1 MWYKLAQNAERAFET
16 LKEKGVSQDNI
27 SKLQEMTD
35 LALRGKYIGALMQN
49 PLMSWNELEEK
60 LSPKKT
66 NNLSI
71 QEMRLLSEIDTLVT
85 NSNLSEEQKA
95 NFYRWVDRVAIPSYR
110 PNQFDPENYTYPKFS
125 NMPYNAVT
133 MIGTEIRHVFDW
145 YVDHLDQSP
154 RFNIFSMTLDQ
165 AMQASDRWHEELA
178 NQTSTKTFTKIKK
191 ENGQIVD
198 PNVVFIF
205 DKETIDRIGLSDKYV
220 GWMIVKI
227 TEEND
232 FDIEGDIMGHCVGTN
247 NYFDQF
253 QRGAIE
259 IFSLRDESN
268 QPHAT
273 IEIDLPDS
281 VQQIKGKGN
290 SRPKDDYLKLIQQWI
305 YQGKYYSKDKTYD
318 HEFYFRSGSDENRAL
333 ESIQEYLNPYFDED
347 STDGLGVPLRPVTVD
362 EDEFIEEF
370 DIDYLIDKIG
380 QNRGGYY
387 DDPEFYKSSEE
398 INYEGFEELISYIG
412 DMFIRHDIN
421 YLKEYAKESRPLGIN
436 QKEVKAKLK
445 IEVVKDHLM
454 TYIDEEL
461 EQITEPQSRKFRE
474 QDLGP
479 ARSFNFKDKNPEE
492 IDDIA
497 MSPYRRE
504 PKRGR
509 AKFDEDGEKILKQY
523 DGIYDVYSVYFTDE
537 LYEYMLK
544 NLPSEFYGLANKI
557 GLNLDLSPI
566 TPSSVVK
573 FHNKYRNYNH
583 GRNRQLELFD
593 TNSDVSPE
601 KWIYA
606 YNHKKFRLAAVQDE
620 GLSDF
625 GYNDLFKSSKDI
637 SNKEILENIKDFYI
651 SKSLQTIKSE
661 GPDPDYDGNYFAD
674 ITEELHLMWEE
685 YIDDIK
691 KGDIN
696 SLKSVIEIAL
706 DYESTLSEDSNERE
720 KLSQMISSG
729 SIAVVIKRDL

>member
-1 MWYKLAQNAERAFET
+1 MWYKLAQNAEKAFET

-35 LALRGKYIGALMQN
+35 LALRGKYIGALMQK

-125 NMPYNAVT
+125 NMPYNAVI

-227 TEEND
+227 TEESD

-247 NYFDQF
+247 NYFTQF
-253 QRGAIE
+253 QRGTIE

-268 QPHAT
+268 QPHVT

-362 EDEFIEEF
+362 EDEFVEEF

-380 QNRGGYY
+380 QKRGDYY

-509 AKFDEDGEKILKQY
+509 AKFDEDGEKILKEY

-573 FHNKYRNYNH
+573 FHNKYRNYSH

-625 GYNDLFKSSKDI
+625 GYNDLFKPTKDI

-651 SKSLQTIKSE
+651 SKCLQTIRSE
-661 GPDPDYDGNYFAD
+661 GPDPDYSGNYFAD

-706 DYESTLSEDSNERE
+706 EYESTLSEDLNERR

-729 SIAVVIKRDL
+729 SIALVIKRDL

>member
-1 MWYKLAQNAERAFET
+1 MWYKLAQNAEKAFET

-71 QEMRLLSEIDTLVT
+71 HEIRFMSELDRMLSNT
-85 NSNLSEEQKA
+85 NLPEDQKA
-95 NFYRWVDRVAIPSYR
+95 NFYKWVDRVAIPSYR

-125 NMPYNAVT
+125 QMPNPLYS
-133 MIGTEIRHVFDW
+133 IQGEIDHIYDW

-165 AMQASDRWHEELA
+165 ALQASDRWHEELA
-178 NQTSTKTFTKIKK
+178 NKTSTKTFTKIKK

-205 DKETIDRIGLSDKYV
+205 NKEIIDRTNLSEKYV

-305 YQGKYYSKDKTYD
+305 YQGKYYSKDKTHD

-362 EDEFIEEF
+362 EDEFVEEF

-380 QNRGGYY
+380 QKRGDYY

-479 ARSFNFKDKNPEE
+479 ARSFDFKDKNPEE

-523 DGIYDVYSVYFTDE
+523 DGIYDVYSVYFADE

-544 NLPSEFYGLANKI
+544 NLSSEFYGLANKI
-557 GLNLDLSPI
+557 GLNLDLSPV

-573 FHNKYRNYNH
+573 FYNKYRNYNH

-625 GYNDLFKSSKDI
+625 GYNDLFKPSKDI
-637 SNKEILENIKDFYI
+637 SNKQILENIKDFYI
-651 SKSLQTIKSE
+651 SKCLQTIKSE

-706 DYESTLSEDSNERE
+706 EYESTLSEDSNERE
-720 KLSQMISSG
+720 KLSEMISSG
-729 SIAVVIKRDL
+729 TIALVIKRDL

>member
-1 MWYKLAQNAERAFET
+1 MWYKLAQNAEKAFET

-71 QEMRLLSEIDTLVT
+71 QEIRYMSELDRMISNT
-85 NSNLSEEQKA
+85 NLPEDQKA
-95 NFYRWVDRVAIPSYR
+95 NFYKWVDRVAIPSYR

-125 NMPYNAVT
+125 QMPNPLYG
-133 MIGTEIRHVFDW
+133 IQGEINHIYDW

-165 AMQASDRWHEELA
+165 ALQASDRWHEELA
-178 NQTSTKTFTKIKK
+178 NKTSTKTFTKIKK

-198 PNVVFIF
+198 SNVVFIF
-205 DKETIDRIGLSDKYV
+205 DKEIIDRIDLSEKYV

-305 YQGKYYSKDKTYD
+305 YQGKYYSKDKTHD
-318 HEFYFRSGSDENRAL
+318 HEFYFTTGSDENRAL

-362 EDEFIEEF
+362 ENEFVEEF

-380 QNRGGYY
+380 QKRGDYY

-398 INYEGFEELISYIG
+398 INYEAFEELISYIG

-461 EQITEPQSRKFRE
+461 EQIVEPQSRKFRE
-474 QDLGP
+474 EDLGP

-523 DGIYDVYSVYFTDE
+523 DGIYDVYSVYFADE

-544 NLPSEFYGLANKI
+544 NLSSEFYGLANKI
-557 GLNLDLSPI
+557 GLNLDLSPV

-625 GYNDLFKSSKDI
+625 SYNDLFKPSKDI
-637 SNKEILENIKDFYI
+637 SNKQILENIKDFYI
-651 SKSLQTIKSE
+651 SKSLQTIRSE

-706 DYESTLSEDSNERE
+706 EYESTLSEDSNERE

-729 SIAVVIKRDL
+729 SIALVIKRDL

>member
-1 MWYKLAQNAERAFET
+1 
-16 LKEKGVSQDNI
+16 
-27 SKLQEMTD
+27 
-35 LALRGKYIGALMQN
+35 
-49 PLMSWNELEEK
+49 
-60 LSPKKT
+60 
-66 NNLSI
+66 
-71 QEMRLLSEIDTLVT
+71 
-85 NSNLSEEQKA
+85 
-95 NFYRWVDRVAIPSYR
+95 
-110 PNQFDPENYTYPKFS
+110 
-125 NMPYNAVT
+125 
-133 MIGTEIRHVFDW
+133 
-145 YVDHLDQSP
+145 
-154 RFNIFSMTLDQ
+154 
-165 AMQASDRWHEELA
+165 
-178 NQTSTKTFTKIKK
+178 
-191 ENGQIVD
+191 
-198 PNVVFIF
+198 
-205 DKETIDRIGLSDKYV
+205 
-220 GWMIVKI
+220 
-227 TEEND
+227 
-232 FDIEGDIMGHCVGTN
+232 
-247 NYFDQF
+247 
-253 QRGAIE
+253 
-259 IFSLRDESN
+259 
-268 QPHAT
+268 
-273 IEIDLPDS
+273 
-281 VQQIKGKGN
+281 
-290 SRPKDDYLKLIQQWI
+290 LKLIQQWI
-305 YQGKYYSKDKTYD
+305 YQGKYYSKDKTHD

-347 STDGLGVPLRPVTVD
+347 STDNLGVPLRPVTVD
-362 EDEFIEEF
+362 EDEFVEEF

-380 QNRGGYY
+380 QKRGDYY

-523 DGIYDVYSVYFTDE
+523 DGIYDVYSVYFADE

-544 NLPSEFYGLANKI
+544 NLSSEFYGLANKI
-557 GLNLDLSPI
+557 GLNLDLSPV

-573 FHNKYRNYNH
+573 FYNKYRNYNH

-625 GYNDLFKSSKDI
+625 SYNDLFKPSKDI
-637 SNKEILENIKDFYI
+637 SNKQILENIKDFYI
-651 SKSLQTIKSE
+651 SKSLQTIRSE

-706 DYESTLSEDSNERE
+706 EYESTLSEDSNERR

-729 SIAVVIKRDL
+729 SIALVIEKDL

>member
-1 MWYKLAQNAERAFET
+1 MWYKLAQNAEKAFET

-71 QEMRLLSEIDTLVT
+71 HEIRFMSELDRMLSNT
-85 NSNLSEEQKA
+85 NLPEDQKA
-95 NFYRWVDRVAIPSYR
+95 NFYKWVDRVAIPSYR

-125 NMPYNAVT
+125 QMPNPLYS
-133 MIGTEIRHVFDW
+133 IQGEIDHIYDW

-165 AMQASDRWHEELA
+165 ALQASDRWHEELA
-178 NQTSTKTFTKIKK
+178 NKTSTKTFTKIKK

-205 DKETIDRIGLSDKYV
+205 NKEIIDRTNLSEKYV

-305 YQGKYYSKDKTYD
+305 YQGKYYSKDKTHD

-362 EDEFIEEF
+362 EDEFVEEF

-380 QNRGGYY
+380 QKRGDYY

-479 ARSFNFKDKNPEE
+479 ARSFDFKDKNPEE

-509 AKFDEDGEKILKQY
+509 AKFDEDGEKILKEY

-537 LYEYMLK
+537 LYEYLLK

-557 GLNLDLSPI
+557 GLNLDLSPV

-573 FHNKYRNYNH
+573 FYNKYRNYNH

-625 GYNDLFKSSKDI
+625 GYNDLFKPSKDI
-637 SNKEILENIKDFYI
+637 SNKQILENIKDFYI
-651 SKSLQTIKSE
+651 SKCLQTIKSE

-706 DYESTLSEDSNERE
+706 EYESTLSEDSNERE
-720 KLSQMISSG
+720 KLSEMISSG
-729 SIAVVIKRDL
+729 TIALVIKRDL